1 VWETHEVQ
9 VINNVATD
17 ERIQGSTR
25 TKETHRSYQAA
36 NIFSS
41 LVPLIC
47 QQELMAV
54 LALHQC
60 GSRAFG

>member
-1 VWETHEVQ
+1 VETHEVQ

-17 ERIQGSTR
+17 ERIQAALPN
-25 TKETHRSYQAA
+25 KETATQAA

-41 LVPLIC
+41 LVVPLIS

-54 LALHQC
+54 LALHV
-60 GSRAFG
+60 GSRAMAG